1 MNYIL
6 FLKCF
11 FVGVVAASGCGP
23 VFIMTFNKGALCGF
37 LRGFVTALGAA
48 FGDAL
53 YFFLGLMGA
62 LAVMSQFKGFVAW
75 LDLIGGIVAR
85 IDGKLL
91 DGSTRSKLTAL
102 KRELIGAGK

>member
-6 FLKCF
+6 LLKCF
-11 FVGVVAASGCGP
+11 FVGVVAASACGP

-37 LRGFVTALGAA
+37 FRGFVTALGAA
-48 FGDAL
+48 FGDAF

-75 LDLIGGIVAR
+75 LDLIGGVVLIYLGVYSLNKIR
-85 IDGKLL
+85 EVS
-91 DGSTRSKLTAL
+91 STSVPC
-102 KRELIGAGK
+102 